1 LEGKRCKPDPVS
13 EPKHFA
19 SKDHKT
25 EVNHMCGSSVL
36 TGAKGMDN
44 RIHKTT
50 ERNASIKIEMMLKV
64 GELQIDYTDPHM

>member
-1 LEGKRCKPDPVS
+1 
-13 EPKHFA
+13 
-19 SKDHKT
+19 
-25 EVNHMCGSSVL
+25 MCGSSVL